1 MTHDRSILEAA
12 LIGYGNQL
20 ALIDQAMVELR
31 RRIGGTASTTPPPAK
46 RARRPLSVAARARI
60 AAAQRKRW
68 AELKSAAKAHP
79 KKRKLSAA
87 GRKRIV
93 EATKKRWEA
102 FRARKA
108 AAQEAAVRMT
118 KKTRKRAG
126 STGAASAAPKVGSP
140 ATT

>member
-1 MTHDRSILEAA
+1 MDDLSGTRSFPAWLTFCPRRDRLSPMTHDRSILEAA
-12 LIGYGNQL
+12 LIGYGHQV

-31 RRIGGTASTTPPPAK
+31 RRIGSTTSTTRSLAK
-46 RARRPLSVAARARI
+46 RTRRPLSVAARARI

-68 AELKSAAKAHP
+68 AKQKSAAKAHP

-108 AAQEAAVRMT
+108 AAQ
-118 KKTRKRAG
+118 K
-126 STGAASAAPKVGSP
+126 AASRR
-140 ATT
+140 

>member
-1 MTHDRSILEAA
+1 MTHDRSFLEAA
-12 LIGYGNQL
+12 LIGYGHQL
-20 ALIDQAMVELR
+20 ALIDQAIVELR
-31 RRIGGTASTTPPPAK
+31 RRIGSTPPPPAK
-46 RARRPLSVAARARI
+46 RIRRPLSVAARARI

-68 AELKSAAKAHP
+68 AEYNRAKAAHP

-102 FRARKA
+102 VRAQKA
-108 AAQEAAVRMT
+108 AAQEAAVRKT
-118 KKTRKRAG
+118 KRTRKRTG
-126 STGAASAAPKVGSP
+126 SSGAASAALKVASP